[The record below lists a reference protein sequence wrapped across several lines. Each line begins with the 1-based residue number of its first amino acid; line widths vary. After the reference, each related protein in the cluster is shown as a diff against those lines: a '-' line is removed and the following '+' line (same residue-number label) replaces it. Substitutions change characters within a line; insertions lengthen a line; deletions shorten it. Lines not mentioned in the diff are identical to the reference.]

1 MGSMKRDRPK
11 SVSFI
16 RGVGR
21 GCGRWWDGGEGVE
34 GGWDGVGVGWY
45 DENMGVVRRISE
57 ESSQLQSMSNATR
70 RKRRMNK
77 KE

>member
-1 MGSMKRDRPK
+1 MKRDRPK

-21 GCGRWWDGGEGVE
+21 GCGRW
-34 GGWDGVGVGWY
+34 WDGVGVGWY